1 MTGLPL
7 IRWEAPGP
15 YEIAFSTRLGGV
27 SDGPFASLNLG
38 RRLGDD
44 PARVDENRRLLCAE
58 VGVDARRLAMNYQV
72 HGKDANRAVAGRR
85 GDHGDALWTEERF
98 LPMLALTADCVPIAL
113 VRTNG
118 AKPGAAV
125 AHAGRKGLLAGVVDA
140 AVAALGGRLAAAIGP
155 AIGSC
160 CYEVGTEIADAFRE
174 RFGPRVM
181 HGLHLDIADAAERAL
196 RGAGVAHVE
205 RVDLCTACHPDLFFS
220 YRRDGTPRG
229 GQGVLAV
236 VA

>member
-1 MTGLPL
+1 VTGVPL

-15 YEIAFSTRLGGV
+15 YEIAFSTRIGGV

-38 RRLGDD
+38 SKLGDD
-44 PARVDENRRLLCAE
+44 LARVDENRRLLCAE
-58 VGVDARRLAMNYQV
+58 VGVDPHRLAMNHQV
-72 HGKDANRAVAGRR
+72 HGKGANRAVAGRR
-85 GDHGDALWTEERF
+85 GGHGDALWTEERG
-98 LPMLALTADCVPIAL
+98 LPLLALTADCVPIAL

-118 AKPGAAV
+118 TRPGAAV
-125 AHAGRKGLLAGVVDA
+125 AHAGRLGLLAGVVDA
-140 AVAALGGRLAAAIGP
+140 AVEALGGRIAAAIGP
-155 AIGSC
+155 SIGSC
-160 CYEVGTEIADAFRE
+160 CYEVGPEIADAFRE

-181 HGLHLDIADAAERAL
+181 HGRHLDIVDAAERAL

-205 RVDLCTACHPDLFFS
+205 RVDLCTACHPELFFS

-229 GQGVLAV
+229 GQGILAV